1 MDNKLKTVDAETL
14 LSTPMSKTM
23 FIVDGL
29 ISQGVNVISGASKIG
44 KSWLMLWLGLQV
56 AQGNSIWGLPTLQCD
71 VLYLSL
77 EDTQRRIKDRLYN
90 LTDSAPDNL
99 YFAVTSGLIGGGLEE
114 QITDFLTEHPATKLV
129 IIDTL
134 QKVRDS
140 KGSAGKAGM
149 YGNDYDDISSIKRIA
164 DGFNIA
170 ILLVHHLR
178 KLQDSD
184 DPFNDVSGST
194 GIIGAAD
201 TNFILRRKRSGN
213 AATLLVSGRDVEYQE
228 LTLQFNDLVWELV
241 ERRNSEDMF
250 YSEMLRKVKPNTVIH
265 YHAIIHSALKYAVK
279 TDMLVQNVADKVDR
293 PKKNSFQPVFLSAE
307 EMQKMFEAL
316 RGTKLE
322 LPVLVAAFYGFRRGE
337 VLGLK
342 WDAIDFERKTISVIR
357 TVTTITLDGKQTEIE
372 QQSAKTKSSLRTLPL
387 IGSFREYFLQ
397 VKETQE
403 LNKQVCG
410 NCYNHEYDG
419 FVFVDE
425 LGERMRANYLT
436 SAFPKF
442 LEDHGLRRM
451 RFHDLRHSCAS
462 LLLANGVPLKH
473 IQEWLGH
480 SDFTTTANI
489 YAHLD
494 YKSKITS
501 AQAMETGLALPEGG
515 DFGSRWGSID
525 VGENG

>member
-1 MDNKLKTVDAETL
+1 MGNKLKTVDAETL

-56 AQGNSIWGLPTLQCD
+56 TQGNSIWGLPTLQCD

-114 QITDFLTEHPATKLV
+114 QITDFLTEHSATKLV

-241 ERRNSEDMF
+241 ERKNSED
-250 YSEMLRKVKPNTVIH
+250 IH
-265 YHAIIHSALKYAVK
+265 KEELEVARSILKAH
-279 TDMLVQNVADKVDR
+279 
-293 PKKNSFQPVFLSAE
+293 
-307 EMQKMFEAL
+307 
-316 RGTKLE
+316 TK
-322 LPVLVAAFYGFRRGE
+322 
-337 VLGLK
+337 
-342 WDAIDFERKTISVIR
+342 
-357 TVTTITLDGKQTEIE
+357 
-372 QQSAKTKSSLRTLPL
+372 
-387 IGSFREYFLQ
+387 
-397 VKETQE
+397 
-403 LNKQVCG
+403 
-410 NCYNHEYDG
+410 
-419 FVFVDE
+419 
-425 LGERMRANYLT
+425 
-436 SAFPKF
+436 
-442 LEDHGLRRM
+442 
-451 RFHDLRHSCAS
+451 
-462 LLLANGVPLKH
+462 
-473 IQEWLGH
+473 
-480 SDFTTTANI
+480 
-489 YAHLD
+489 
-494 YKSKITS
+494 
-501 AQAMETGLALPEGG
+501 
-515 DFGSRWGSID
+515 
-525 VGENG
+525 